1 MKLQL
6 ALDVATLDEALVVS
20 RAAAEYVDILEL
32 GSTLIKNEGT
42 AAISAIK
49 ATHPGTTVLAD
60 MKTAE
65 AGGLEAGL
73 AFAAGAD
80 LVTVLDGADD
90 DTIAAAVAVARSHGK
105 GVVADMITAREL
117 VARAREVV
125 RLGAEFCEIHA
136 GPDGEAPRGWSI
148 RAVIEAG
155 RQSEVP
161 FSVAGGVDLE
171 SIGDVARSGA
181 VVAVV
186 GTAVTAAPDPRAAAR
201 GLRVAVD
208 TTIVGGE
215 VPWVRQGR
223 PHGIP
228 SGPGPAPARPDRLA
242 DRAPSS

>member
-1 MKLQL
+1 MRLQL
-6 ALDVATLDEALVVS
+6 ALDVATLDEALVLS
-20 RAAAEYVDILEL
+20 GAAAEYVDILEL

-49 ATHPGTTVLAD
+49 ASHPGKSVLAD

-80 LVTVLDGADD
+80 LVTVLDGAGD
-90 DTIAAAVAVARSHGK
+90 DTIREAVAVARSHGK
-105 GVVADMITAREL
+105 GVVADMITARDL

-125 RLGAEFCEIHA
+125 RMGAEFCEIHA
-136 GPDGEAPRGWSI
+136 GLDGEAPHAWSI

-181 VVAVV
+181 VVAVL
-186 GTAVTAAPDPRAAAR
+186 GAAVAGAPDPRAAAR

-208 TTIVGGE
+208 TTSGRGE
-215 VPWVRQGR
+215 VPWIRQGR

-228 SGPGPAPARPDRLA
+228 SGPGPGPARPDQLA
-242 DRAPSS
+242 GRAPSS